1 MDKNISSFLAVETF
15 VNEHTREIR
24 SEKVLTDDI
33 AAKLYEISI
42 EEVHRTVEKN
52 KSRFPSDFMFLLND
66 EEKKK
71 MSLKA
76 EKVYAFTWGGILML
90 GGQLK
95 SARAIKIHMQMIELF
110 VGQMP
115 GKVFEILSEIQNYKK

>member
-1 MDKNISSFLAVETF
+1 MDKNISSYLAVETF

-24 SEKVLTDDI
+24 NENVLIDGVV
-33 AAKLYEISI
+33 AKLYEISI

-52 KSRFPSDFMFLLND
+52 KSRFPLDFMFLLNN
-66 EEKKK
+66 EEKKR
-71 MSLKA
+71 MSLKE

-95 SARAIKIHMQMIELF
+95 SVRAIKTHMQMIELF

-115 GKVFEILSEIQNYKK
+115 GKVFEILSEIQNNNK

>member
-1 MDKNISSFLAVETF
+1 MNISSFLAVETF

-24 SEKVLTDDI
+24 NENVLIDGV
-33 AAKLYEISI
+33 AAKLYEITI

-90 GGQLK
+90 GGRK
-95 SARAIKIHMQMIELF
+95 PP
-110 VGQMP
+110 VNC
-115 GKVFEILSEIQNYKK
+115 IL